1 MPGGSADDCWYQPIS
16 KRHGPHSN
24 LTSGM
29 TETARTHASRS
40 ANRLARAAMGAL
52 PRETRFALY
61 RRMVDCSATPD
72 PRLTLGIAAT
82 QADLEACFSLLHDA
96 YVACGFMQPHRS
108 GLRVTPYHALPTT
121 TTLFARFDG
130 QIVGT
135 LSIIREG
142 EFGFPLQ
149 SAFDL
154 SAVRAQPGRIAEIS
168 ALAIHPRFR
177 STGGSILFPLMKF
190 MYEYCTQYFDTRHL
204 VIAVNPKHIEM
215 YESLL
220 LFRRLQTQVVENY
233 DFVNGAPAVGAT
245 LDLWA
250 APAMYES
257 AYEGKR
263 PDRNL
268 HHYFTQVVLPN
279 IRMPDRPYFTT
290 NDPVMSP
297 ALLDH
302 FFNKRTRAFDN
313 LSQRQRRLLH
323 AIYPEECYR
332 AVLPLQSS
340 EAEESSPLR
349 RHHRYSLKCPAH
361 LTDSQGA
368 ARPVPL
374 EVIDVSAHGFLAH
387 STVELPDHARGLTRI
402 QLGAEQVAIEQV
414 QLVRRAMTES
424 GLKYGFHID
433 EPGAAWRQC
442 IRHLEVRDM
451 PRAGTGQAGVAA
463 DETSELWAIN
473 AQSAA

>member
-1 MPGGSADDCWYQPIS
+1 
-16 KRHGPHSN
+16 
-24 LTSGM
+24 
-29 TETARTHASRS
+29 
-40 ANRLARAAMGAL
+40 MGAL

-61 RRMVDCSATPD
+61 RRMVDCDANPD

-121 TTLFARFDG
+121 TTLFARFDD

-154 SAVRAQPGRIAEIS
+154 SAVRVQPGRVAEIS

-190 MYEYCTQYFDTRHL
+190 MYEYCTRYFDTRHL

-220 LFRRLQTQVVENY
+220 FFRRLQSQVVNNY

-250 APAMYES
+250 APAVYKD
-257 AYEGKR
+257 AYDGRR
-263 PDRNL
+263 PERNL
-268 HHYFTQVVLPN
+268 HHYFTQVALPN

-297 ALLDH
+297 ELLDH
-302 FFNKRTRAFDN
+302 FFNQRTQVFAD
-313 LSQRQRRLLH
+313 LSPRQQRLLH
-323 AIYPEECYR
+323 AIYPEERYR
-332 AVLPLQSS
+332 AVLPSLS
-340 EAEESSPLR
+340 EGACGQASIR
-349 RHHRYSLKCPAH
+349 RYHRYSLKCPAY
-361 LTDSQGA
+361 LTDPRDTA
-368 ARPVPL
+368 TPVPL
-374 EVIDVSAHGFLAH
+374 EVIDVSAHGFLAR
-387 STVELPDHARGLTRI
+387 STVELPDHTRGLVRV
-402 QLGAEQVAIEQV
+402 QLGAEQVAVEQAL
-414 QLVRRAMTES
+414 LVRRAKTSS
-424 GLKYGFHID
+424 GSQYGFRIE
-433 EPGAAWRQC
+433 EPGAVWRQC
-442 IRHLEVRDM
+442 IRHLEVRET
-451 PRAGTGQAGVAA
+451 PRPEGQALASSDDVGEFWVIDSPATA
-463 DETSELWAIN
+463 
-473 AQSAA
+473 

>member
-1 MPGGSADDCWYQPIS
+1 
-16 KRHGPHSN
+16 
-24 LTSGM
+24 
-29 TETARTHASRS
+29 
-40 ANRLARAAMGAL
+40 MGAL

-61 RRMVDCSATPD
+61 RRMVDCNATAD

-82 QADLEACFSLLHDA
+82 QDDLEACFSLLHDA
-96 YVACGFMQPHRS
+96 YVDSGFMQPHRS

-121 TTLFARFDG
+121 TTLYARIDA

-142 EFGFPLQ
+142 VFGFPLQ
-149 SAFDL
+149 SVFDL
-154 SAVRAQPGRIAEIS
+154 SAVRARPGRIAEIS
-168 ALAIHPRFR
+168 ALAIHPQFR

-220 LFRRLQTQVVENY
+220 FFQRLQAQVVDNY
-233 DFVNGAPAVGAT
+233 DFVNGAPAVGAS

-250 APAMYES
+250 APAVYQE
-257 AYEGKR
+257 AYAGRR

-279 IRMPDRPYFTT
+279 IHMPARPYFTT

-302 FFNKRTRAFDN
+302 FFNQRTQVLAQ
-313 LSQRQRRLLH
+313 LSPRQQRLVH
-323 AIYPEECYR
+323 AIYPEDSYR
-332 AVLPLQSS
+332 AVLPPAPR
-340 EAEESSPLR
+340 EAKGSAPLR

-361 LTDSQGA
+361 ITDLQ
-368 ARPVPL
+368 RTTQPVPL
-374 EVIDVSAHGFLAH
+374 EVIDVSAHGFLAR
-387 STVELPDHARGLTRI
+387 STAELPDHTCGLVRV
-402 QLGAEQVAIEQV
+402 QLGADEVAIEHAM
-414 QLVRRAMTES
+414 LVRRASTES
-424 GLKYGFHID
+424 GPQYGFRID
-433 EPGAAWRQC
+433 EPGSTWQRC

-451 PRAGTGQAGVAA
+451 PRADGRANGAA
-463 DETSELWAIN
+463 DETGELWTID
-473 AQSAA
+473 SLAAA

>member
-1 MPGGSADDCWYQPIS
+1 
-16 KRHGPHSN
+16 
-24 LTSGM
+24 
-29 TETARTHASRS
+29 
-40 ANRLARAAMGAL
+40 
-52 PRETRFALY
+52 
-61 RRMVDCSATPD
+61 
-72 PRLTLGIAAT
+72 
-82 QADLEACFSLLHDA
+82 
-96 YVACGFMQPHRS
+96 
-108 GLRVTPYHALPTT
+108 LPTT

-154 SAVRAQPGRIAEIS
+154 SAVRGQPGRIAEIS

-250 APAMYES
+250 APVMYEG
-257 AYEGKR
+257 AYEGR
-263 PDRNL
+263 RADRNL
-268 HHYFTQVVLPN
+268 HHYFTQVALPN

-302 FFNKRTRAFDN
+302 FFNKRTRVFDN
-313 LSQRQRRLLH
+313 LSPRQQRLLH

-332 AVLPLQSS
+332 AVLPFQSGGTE
-340 EAEESSPLR
+340 EASLLR

-361 LTDSQGA
+361 LTDSQGTA
-368 ARPVPL
+368 QPVPL

-387 STVELPDHARGLTRI
+387 STVELPDRARGLVRI
-402 QLGAEQVAIEQV
+402 QLGAEQVATEQV

-451 PRAGTGQAGVAA
+451 PRAVNGQPGMAA
-463 DETSELWAIN
+463 DETSELWDIN
-473 AQSAA
+473 SQSMG